1 MSRVPT
7 RSDAPPDFIPVYR
20 TPTPTEEQAAER
32 KKFYKRAAWQRC
44 RALKLAEAHGLCE
57 RCKARGVIE
66 PATQVHHIIDV
77 VVAPE
82 LAYVLANLEALCQ
95 GCHSRETMGRN
106 QERWRSEG
114 GSRNPRS

>member
-32 KKFYKRAAWQRC
+32 KKFYKRAAWRKC
-44 RALKLAEAHGLCE
+44 RAAKLALDPLCE
-57 RCKARGVIE
+57 RCKARRVIE
-66 PATQVHHIIDV
+66 PATQVHHRVDV

-82 LAYVLANLEALCQ
+82 LVYDLGNLEALCA

-106 QERWRSEG
+106 QERWRNAD
-114 GSRNPRS
+114 GSRSPRC